1 IIHAANSLV
10 IDGNNNPTNAQVLAR
25 IGKGSLSHISPVM
38 REWRAARTTAISAAL
53 AMPSEC
59 REMIDLSLSQLWT
72 VATQEAQTT
81 LDALAT
87 ERDSAVTMLTNL
99 TADNAAL
106 VARLEE
112 RDARLHSLT
121 ADLAAVRKENR
132 ELQKEL
138 LTMARAGTKGAP
150 G

>member
-1 IIHAANSLV
+1 
-10 IDGNNNPTNAQVLAR
+10 
-25 IGKGSLSHISPVM
+25 
-38 REWRAARTTAISAAL
+38 
-53 AMPSEC
+53 
-59 REMIDLSLSQLWT
+59 MIDLSLSQLWT
-72 VATQEAQTT
+72 VATQVAQTT

-87 ERDSAVTMLTNL
+87 ERDSAVTALTSL
-99 TADNAAL
+99 AGDNAAL

-121 ADLAAVRKENR
+121 ADVAAARKENW